1 MKKMLLA
8 LLLGAAT
15 LSPAQEKSWLRTDSL
30 YKYVQPFAIVQFWG
44 TYTTGE
50 KARLTEDGPLEPVSD
65 RFNFSFRRARLGF
78 RGQPYKNF
86 GYYLA
91 VYYDN
96 LGRDRYSGN
105 RAGVND
111 AEIRVWD
118 AYMTWKMGRND
129 AATLTAG
136 YFRPQLSRENITA
149 AFAVNSF
156 EKSSS
161 QTYIRQHLVGKG
173 HGRTTGINLG
183 GIRQRGPVSIQYNA
197 GIFNNTTTGEESETA
212 GRYWSPLLV
221 GRVSFTLGDPEM
233 KKYGISYDINYYNN
247 RRGVTLGFNASKQGR
262 TDAFSRNTAAGADLL
277 INYRNLNLD
286 GECLLLERTREGTT
300 HRAYTGHVRAG
311 YNLLLHGK
319 LFLEPTFMA
328 TGFNGP
334 AGARFE
340 GQDRVYDAGI
350 NWYLN
355 KKDLKLNLHYI
366 WQEGHGRN
374 GFTDEETFRKGD
386 YLGLG
391 LQVIL

>member
-1 MKKMLLA
+1 
-8 LLLGAAT
+8 
-15 LSPAQEKSWLRTDSL
+15 
-30 YKYVQPFAIVQFWG
+30 
-44 TYTTGE
+44 
-50 KARLTEDGPLEPVSD
+50 
-65 RFNFSFRRARLGF
+65 
-78 RGQPYKNF
+78 
-86 GYYLA
+86 
-91 VYYDN
+91 
-96 LGRDRYSGN
+96 
-105 RAGVND
+105 
-111 AEIRVWD
+111 
-118 AYMTWKMGRND
+118 
-129 AATLTAG
+129 
-136 YFRPQLSRENITA
+136 
-149 AFAVNSF
+149 
-156 EKSSS
+156 
-161 QTYIRQHLVGKG
+161 
-173 HGRTTGINLG
+173 
-183 GIRQRGPVSIQYNA
+183 
-197 GIFNNTTTGEESETA
+197 
-212 GRYWSPLLV
+212 
-221 GRVSFTLGDPEM
+221 VSFTLGDPEM